1 MPIVYSFI
9 ALFLWPVIAL
19 SGESMI
25 VEETG
30 QACVVEDK
38 NPAKTD
44 KQTILDAKTDAKRN
58 AAARVATR
66 IKSAISAD
74 IVEVNNAGQANAY
87 KIAQVVQSAYVNADV
102 KELAELKSE
111 WFIDVDA
118 GAGRCHRVALRVEVT
133 PKAETL
139 ETAGSALLE
148 DPTLPL
154 NVRIWTDRTRS
165 GERAVYRKGEKMRFY
180 LRGNKPF
187 YARVIYTSSDGQT
200 LQVLPNPYRRNNYF
214 QGGTL
219 VVLPDGQDAFE
230 MEVAEPFGVE
240 KVTVYASE
248 RPLGELKLHPA
259 GSVYVV
265 EDGKGSLA
273 NQVRGIKLVPVSGS
287 AKAETTAEFS
297 EYSVDVITT
306 P

>member
-1 MPIVYSFI
+1 MPIVPFFI
-9 ALFLWPVIAL
+9 ALFLWPIVAL

-25 VEETG
+25 VEDAG
-30 QACVVEDK
+30 QSCVVEDK
-38 NPAKTD
+38 KPAKTD

-66 IKSAISAD
+66 IKSTTSAD
-74 IVEVNNAGQANAY
+74 IVEVKNTGQASSAY

-102 KELAELKSE
+102 KELTELKGE
-111 WFIDVDA
+111 WFLDGD
-118 GAGRCHRVALRVEVT
+118 AGRCYRIDLRVEVI
-133 PKAETL
+133 PKADTL
-139 ETAGSALLE
+139 EAAGSAMLE

-187 YARVIYTSSDGQT
+187 YARVIYTSADGQT
-200 LQVLPNPYRRNNYF
+200 LQVLPNPYRRSHYF

-219 VVLPDGQDAFE
+219 VVLPDGQDSFE
-230 MEVAEPFGVE
+230 MEVSEPFGAE
-240 KVTVYASE
+240 RVTVYASE
-248 RPLGELKLHPA
+248 RPLGELKLQPA

-265 EDGKGSLA
+265 EDGKGPLA
-273 NQVRGIKLVPVSGS
+273 NQVRGIKLVPANGQ

-297 EYSVDVITT
+297 EYAVDVITT